1 MLRNQSGFTYPLTL
15 CVFLL
20 FSTVVMI
27 HIEQYVMES
36 RMLKETET
44 ILKQD
49 YYLLSAVRIIETAL
63 AVDGDTKGSGSIMF
77 YDGQADYVII
87 ELTAQLWEI
96 RINLQTGIDQI
107 DISGLAYYDTDV
119 KKIIKWTERN

>member
-15 CVFLL
+15 CLL
-20 FSTVVMI
+20 IIFSTVLVI

-49 YYLLSAVRIIETAL
+49 YYLLNAVRTIESTL
-63 AVDGDTKGSGSIMF
+63 ATEGNKKEPGSILF
-77 YDGQADYVII
+77 NDGQANYVIM
-87 ELTAQLWEI
+87 ELTDQLWEI
-96 RINLQTGIDQI
+96 DIHLKTGTDQI
-107 DISGLAYYDTDV
+107 EISGLAYYDTDIQKV
-119 KKIIKWTERN
+119 IKWIEKN